1 MSFFTQAWLLD
12 KYGPR
17 LCIADIASVLG
28 VAEKTL
34 RNRLAEN
41 KVPLPMYVDQGLK
54 CADYRDVA
62 QYLDDCRERAKIR
75 A

>member
-1 MSFFTQAWLLD
+1 MSFFTQAYLLE

-17 LCIADIASVLG
+17 LNISEVAQVLG

-34 RNRLAEN
+34 RNRLSLN
-41 KVPLPMYVDQGLK
+41 KVALRMYEDQGLK

-62 QYLDDCRERAKIR
+62 DYLDDCRARATSQV
-75 A
+75 